1 MEGFY
6 FFLHF
11 VADIIQR
18 ARHNNL

>member
-11 VADIIQR
+11 AADIIQH
-18 ARHNNL
+18 ARP